1 MLQEAVRH
9 NRRVER
15 PHVTRLPLLAAA
27 SAAAALL
34 AAAGCGRVP
43 VERVEW
49 TTMGTIAAVQSRG
62 APAPLA
68 TDAARRAFGEVE
80 KRLNAH
86 DPESELSRLAP
97 LADDEVLARC
107 DVRMRPCYEA
117 AFRLMRE
124 TDGAFNPRWRGPRTL
139 DLGSIA
145 KGFALDLACDAI
157 ASEKG
162 EPHSSRDVLLDLGGN
177 LKSAGGE
184 WRVAVYCPPEAGPA
198 PDAILLAPGEACAT
212 SAEYVRGKHIYD
224 GRTGLAVTNDVLS
237 VTVVHPT
244 SAMLADGLSTVM
256 FIFGREKGEAFLK
269 RRYPE
274 ARAVWIMRGGCAR
287 ADESQS

>member
-9 NRRVER
+9 NRCAER
-15 PHVTRLPLLAAA
+15 PHVTRLSAVAAAVLLLAAA
-27 SAAAALL
+27 
-34 AAAGCGRVP
+34 AGCARAP

-68 TDAARRAFGEVE
+68 ADAARRAFDEVE

-86 DPESELSRLAP
+86 DPKSELSRLAP

-107 DVRMRPCYEA
+107 DARMRPCYEA

-124 TDGAFNPRWRGPRTL
+124 TEGAFNPRWRGPRTL
-139 DLGSIA
+139 DLGGIA
-145 KGFALDLACDAI
+145 KGFALDIARDA
-157 ASEKG
+157 AAAEKERAHG
-162 EPHSSRDVLLDLGGN
+162 SQDVLLDLGGN
-177 LKSAGGE
+177 LKAASGE
-184 WRVAVYCPPEAGPA
+184 WRVGVYCPAGSEHF
-198 PDAILLAPGEACAT
+198 PDAITLAPGEACAT

-269 RRYPE
+269 RCYPE
-274 ARAVWIMRGGCAR
+274 ARAVWIMRGG
-287 ADESQS
+287 S